1 MTKTIFERLPTFQQA
16 LIAACS
22 PPWEAAYWEDL
33 RARKGEMEIKLT
45 VNGFEFDFDKFAE
58 GLNKSHNEHIQAAA
72 RELVL
77 RQHQDLVEKLTRIE
91 RAIADEFDG
100 TQEVVDV

>member
-16 LIAACS
+16 LIATCS

-45 VNGFEFDFDKFAE
+45 VNGFEFDFGKFAGTLYNSYE
-58 GLNKSHNEHIQAAA
+58 DQIKYAA
-72 RELVL
+72 RELLL
-77 RQHQDLVEKLTRIE
+77 RQHQDLVEKLSRIE
-91 RAIADEFDG
+91 RAITDEFND